1 MEDSQKAFGKA
12 SLGEPP
18 RSSMMNWKVVLSKVT
33 KKKTRA
39 REDEKKSAVAK
50 KRLRKRGGVHKIYH
64 HDSIVMYLC
73 NCWITGMTVTSYIV
87 SKFIKDVGQTTAIPV

>member
-1 MEDSQKAFGKA
+1 
-12 SLGEPP
+12 
-18 RSSMMNWKVVLSKVT
+18 MMNWKVVLSKVT

-39 REDEKKSAVAK
+39 REDEKKRSGEKAAQ
-50 KRLRKRGGVHKIYH
+50 KRGGGVHKIYH